1 MSSKLI
7 FFVCLRFQV
16 DNYEPQIYS
25 FEESLKSS
33 ADAQFNNIRY
43 LYIGRNE
50 TMREGF
56 VGCISRVEFDEII
69 PLKLL
74 FQEDPLSNIQAV
86 PETITEVGRD

>member
-1 MSSKLI
+1 MTGQYHDVRIERFEQGRKLMMT
-7 FFVCLRFQV
+7 V

-25 FEESLKSS
+25 FDTSLKSS
-33 ADAQFNNIRY
+33 ADAQFNNIQY

-74 FQEDPLSNIQAV
+74 FQEDPLSNIQ
-86 PETITEVGRD
+86 VG